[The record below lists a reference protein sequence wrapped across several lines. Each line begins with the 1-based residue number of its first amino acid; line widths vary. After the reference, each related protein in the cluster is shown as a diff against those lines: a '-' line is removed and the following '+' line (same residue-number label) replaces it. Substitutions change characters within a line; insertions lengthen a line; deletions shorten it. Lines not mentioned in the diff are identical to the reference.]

1 MLTGKRDLNIRQVQ
15 LNMAWKLKG
24 LSSKGDF
31 SVRAGP
37 YNVKEIMNYL
47 GGRVKH
53 YFPSREKGGSTE
65 AINFSAI
72 VVLLLKILEV
82 QMSLHLPW

>member
-1 MLTGKRDLNIRQVQ
+1 M
-15 LNMAWKLKG
+15 
-24 LSSKGDF
+24 
-31 SVRAGP
+31 RAGP

-47 GGRVKH
+47 GGRLKH
-53 YFPSREKGGSTE
+53 DFPSREKGGSTE
-65 AINFSAI
+65 ATNFSAI